1 MPLFQE
7 KVEIGRLSV
16 LTKTQNEPKQDET
29 SRNDPKLPKTT
40 SKNCK
45 TTQNVKTGEIWN
57 FLIAFVFQVLSPN
70 AQIWV
75 FWIKKFQLFNLLT
88 KFCL

>member
-29 SRNDPKLPKTT
+29 SQNEPKPAE
-40 SKNCK
+40 
-45 TTQNVKTGEIWN
+45 TTQNYPKRLQKTANNPKCQNWG
-57 FLIAFVFQVLSPN
+57 
-70 AQIWV
+70 
-75 FWIKKFQLFNLLT
+75 NLEFSNS
-88 KFCL
+88 FCFSSFKPKCSNLGILDQEVPTF